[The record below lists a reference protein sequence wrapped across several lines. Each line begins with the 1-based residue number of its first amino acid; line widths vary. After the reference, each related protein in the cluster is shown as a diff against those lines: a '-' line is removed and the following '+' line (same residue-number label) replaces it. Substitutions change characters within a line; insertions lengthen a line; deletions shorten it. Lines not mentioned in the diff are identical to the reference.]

1 MINAEPVIGGKKYQ
15 IGRLNAMQQFH
26 VSRRIAPLLA
36 TMGISFATILQHRTI
51 DVEQLIPVLGPV
63 SHVLSTMSDE
73 QTDYIFATCLSVV
86 KRAEKGPG
94 GKDMW
99 APVSAGALV
108 QYDDINMAQMIAIV
122 VAVLQVNLEDFFK
135 ELLAQV
141 EARSSS
147 PSQAPA
153 TGS

>member
-1 MINAEPVIGGKKYQ
+1 MINPEPVIGGHKYQ
-15 IGRLNAMQQFH
+15 IGQLNAMQQFH

-36 TMGISFATILQHRTI
+36 TMGISFATILQHRSI
-51 DVEQLIPVLGPV
+51 DVDQLMPVLGPV
-63 SHVLSTMSDE
+63 SQVLSTMSDE
-73 QTDYIFATCLSVV
+73 QTDYIFATCLGVV

-99 APVSAGALV
+99 APVSTGAAL
-108 QYDDINMAQMIAIV
+108 QYEDIKMQHMIAIV

-141 EARSSS
+141 ESRSSS
-147 PSQAPA
+147 ASPEAPA
-153 TGS
+153 A